1 MHRIVPAL
9 LLASAAH
16 AQWVYLRT
24 EGVPRTKDGKLN
36 SAAPAPRASDGKPDF
51 SGLWWPGGPS
61 RACTGLIR
69 GPDGDCIEKGLG
81 TVLEGS
87 SALPQMAIDIGT
99 GVQGGLPY
107 QPWAADLVRQ
117 RDRRAGLEDPHVRC
131 LPSNLPRLYTL
142 PHLQRVVQTPK
153 LLVMLNEFNA
163 SYRQVYIDARKL
175 PQDPEPSWN
184 GYSVGHWEK
193 DTLVIET
200 TGFRDDLWLDMR
212 GNPLTSAAKL
222 TERVRRPKF
231 GTLEIEL
238 TVDDAKAYT
247 KPWTVLLQ
255 SVFVADTEMMD
266 EICLEGEKSFQHM
279 KDLR

>member
-1 MHRIVPAL
+1 MHRLVPVL
-9 LLASAAH
+9 LLAGAAN
-16 AQWVYLRT
+16 AQWVYHRT
-24 EGVPRTKDGKLN
+24 QDVPRTKDGHLN
-36 SAAPAPRASDGKPDF
+36 RAAPTPRTRDGKPDF
-51 SGLWWPGGPS
+51 SGLWWPSGPQ
-61 RACTGLIR
+61 RPCTGLIL
-69 GPDGDCIEKGLG
+69 GDDGDCIEKGLG
-81 TVLEGS
+81 TVLQGS
-87 SALPQMAIDIGT
+87 SALPQMAINIGS

-107 QPWAADLVRQ
+107 QPWAADLVRE
-117 RDRRAGLEDPHVRC
+117 RDKRAGVEDPHVRC

-142 PHLQRVVQTPK
+142 PHLQRIVHSTK

-163 SYRQVYIDARKL
+163 SYRQVYLDSREL
-175 PQDPEPSWN
+175 PKDPAPAWN

-200 TGFRDDLWLDMR
+200 IGFRDDLWLDMR

-222 TERVRRPKF
+222 TERIRRPNF
-231 GTLEIEL
+231 GAMEIEL
-238 TVDDAKAYT
+238 TVDDPKAYT
-247 KPWTVLLQ
+247 KPWTVLLH